1 MTEPTGPGPYRAPN
15 LEHVTD
21 SDGLKK
27 PGALAT
33 FLIVA
38 FTIIAGV
45 VTFFVTCF
53 GVGILSFEVLQG
65 GAILLGIGIHQWFGI
80 ITIIAPHGGKISCW
94 KTSALRKIT
103 VAKLIA
109 VEVLVIEITIFSIDI
124 IV

>member
-53 GVGILSFEVLQG
+53 GVGILSFEVLKG
-65 GAILLGIGIHQWFGI
+65 GAILLGIGLGAGATLVVSTALYRILY
-80 ITIIAPHGGKISCW
+80 
-94 KTSALRKIT
+94 SAVQPSST
-103 VAKLIA
+103 VS
-109 VEVLVIEITIFSIDI
+109 VEHHRNEQP
-124 IV
+124 